1 MGHGCGLTKESII
14 EKTYFSMNPPTQ
26 YCLPK
31 PFVLS
36 LSKYE
41 WLNYLPFDRLRVN
54 GFLSFTEEGRKNLIF
69 SVYTIM
75 DRLIYLS
82 L

>member
-1 MGHGCGLTKESII
+1 
-14 EKTYFSMNPPTQ
+14 MNPPTQ

-36 LSKYE
+36 L
-41 WLNYLPFDRLRVN
+41 PFDRLRANGSGPIMVSLSNHRLRVN